1 MEAAAGGLSG
11 LGGDMV
17 ARLPRSVQE
26 GAKRPSL
33 VEEAYDALKRA
44 IRDNV
49 FAPGYQ
55 GSEQEIAVRLG
66 MSRTPVHE
74 AIIRL
79 QEDGLVRVLSKR
91 GVLVCPLAPE
101 DMREI
106 YDVIIAIEAMS
117 AELLASL
124 PEAERWSA
132 AETLEE
138 ATARMDQAL
147 QENDLLAW
155 AAADDAFHRALVAH
169 CGNSRLLRIAQT
181 VTDQAHRARM
191 LTLRLR
197 PTPEGSAE
205 DHRRIIEAIRNG
217 ECDEAHRF
225 AREHR
230 VRARN
235 QIVPLI
241 VRVGMKHL

>member
-1 MEAAAGGLSG
+1 MATKL
-11 LGGDMV
+11 L
-17 ARLPRSVQE
+17 ARAVPDGSR
-26 GAKRPSL
+26 KPSL
-33 VEEAYDALKRA
+33 VEEAYAALKQA

-101 DMREI
+101 DVREI
-106 YDVIIAIEAMS
+106 YDVIIAIESMA
-117 AELLASL
+117 AELLAAL
-124 PEAERWSA
+124 PEPERQSVA
-132 AETLEE
+132 DELEA
-138 ATARMDQAL
+138 ATAHMEAAL
-147 QENDLLAW
+147 QGGDLFAW
-155 AAADDAFHRALVAH
+155 AAADDAFHRILVAR
-169 CGNSRLLRIAQT
+169 CGNSRLRRIAQT

-191 LTLRLR
+191 LTLKLR
-197 PTPEGSAE
+197 SKPEGSAAS
-205 DHRRIIEAIRNG
+205 HRRIIAAIRNG
-217 ECDEAHRF
+217 TCDEAHRC

-230 VRARN
+230 VAARN
-235 QIVPLI
+235 ELVPLI
-241 VRVGMKHL
+241 VSIGMKHL

>member
-1 MEAAAGGLSG
+1 
-11 LGGDMV
+11 MV
-17 ARLPRSVQE
+17 VKLPGAVRE
-26 GAKRPSL
+26 GSKRPSL
-33 VEEAYDALKRA
+33 VEEAYAALKRA

-49 FAPGYQ
+49 FPPGYQ

-106 YDVIIAIEAMS
+106 YDVIIAIEAMA

-124 PEAERWSA
+124 AEAERQSVA
-132 AETLEE
+132 DELDE
-138 ATARMDQAL
+138 ATSRMGRAL
-147 QENDLLAW
+147 CDGDLLAW
-155 AAADDAFHRALVAH
+155 AVADDTFHRTLVAR
-169 CGNSRLLRIAQT
+169 CGNSRLHRIAQT

-197 PTPEGSAE
+197 PTPEGSAA
-205 DHRRIIEAIRNG
+205 DHQRIIAAIRKG
-217 ECDEAHRF
+217 DCDEAHRF

-230 VRARN
+230 VAARN
-235 QIVPLI
+235 QIIPLI
-241 VRVGMKHL
+241 VSIGMKYL

>member
-1 MEAAAGGLSG
+1 MATKLLALAVPDGS
-11 LGGDMV
+11 
-17 ARLPRSVQE
+17 R
-26 GAKRPSL
+26 KPSL
-33 VEEAYDALKRA
+33 VEEAYAALKQA

-101 DMREI
+101 DVREI
-106 YDVIIAIEAMS
+106 YDVIIAIESMA

-124 PEAERWSA
+124 PEPERHSVA
-132 AETLEE
+132 DDLEA
-138 ATARMDQAL
+138 ATACMEAAL
-147 QENDLLAW
+147 SADDLVAW
-155 AAADDAFHRALVAH
+155 ASADDAFHRILVTR
-169 CGNSRLLRIAQT
+169 CGNSRLRRISQT

-191 LTLRLR
+191 LTLKLR
-197 PTPEGSAE
+197 AKPVGSAAA
-205 DHRRIIEAIRNG
+205 HQRISAAIRNG
-217 ECDEAHRF
+217 ACDEAHLS
-225 AREHR
+225 ARQHR
-230 VRARN
+230 VAARDEL
-235 QIVPLI
+235 VPLI
-241 VRVGMKHL
+241 VSIGMKHL